1 MRLCDRDIEAWL
13 DEGRLSIN
21 PRPPVERINGATVDV
36 RLGNKF
42 RTFRGHTAAFI
53 DLSGPKD
60 EVSAALDRVMS
71 DEIVLDEGE
80 AFYLHPGELALAVT
94 LESVT
99 LPADLVGWLD
109 GRSSLARLGLMVHVT
124 AHRIDPGWS
133 GCIVLE
139 FYNSG
144 KLPLALRP
152 GMLIGA
158 LSFEPLSGPA
168 ARPYNRREDAK
179 YRNQQGAVASRIDK
193 DSFRPIEDTMRRFLT
208 TLMIL
213 LVVLVAGLSALVLLV
228 NPNDF
233 RDYMVKQV
241 AARSGYQ
248 LQLDGPLRWHV
259 WPQLSILSGRMSLT
273 AQGASQPLV
282 RADNM
287 RLDVALLPLLS
298 HQLSVKQVM
307 LKGAVIQL
315 TPQTEAVRSE
325 DAPVAPRDNTLP
337 DLSDDRGWSFD
348 ISSLKMADSVLV
360 FQHEDDEQVTIR
372 NIRLQ
377 MEQDPQHRGSFEF
390 SGRVNRDQRDLTI
403 SLNGTVDAS
412 DYPHDLTAAIEQI
425 NWQLQGA
432 DLPKQGIQGQGSFQ
446 AQWQESH
453 KRLSFN
459 QISLTANDSTLSGQ
473 AQVTLT
479 EKPEWQLRLQF
490 PQLNLDNLIPLK
502 ETANG
507 ENGAAQQGQSQSTLP
522 RPVISSRI
530 DEPAYQGL
538 HGFTADILLQ
548 ASNVRWRGMNFTD
561 VATQM
566 TNKSGL
572 LEITQLQGKLNGGQ
586 VSLPGTLDA
595 TSINPRINFQPRLE
609 NVEIGTILKAFNYPI
624 SLTGKMSLAGDFS
637 GADIDADAFRHN
649 WQGQA
654 HVEMTDTRMEGMNF
668 QQMIQQA
675 VERNGGDVKAAENFD
690 NVTRLDRFTTDL
702 TLKDGV
708 VTLNDMQGQSP
719 VLALTGEG
727 MLNLADQTCDTQFDI
742 RVIGGWNGE
751 SKLID
756 FLKETP
762 VPLRVYG
769 NWQQLNYSL
778 QVDQLL
784 RKHLQDE
791 AKRRLNDW
799 AERNKDSRNGK
810 DVKKLLEKM

>member
-1 MRLCDRDIEAWL
+1 
-13 DEGRLSIN
+13 
-21 PRPPVERINGATVDV
+21 
-36 RLGNKF
+36 
-42 RTFRGHTAAFI
+42 
-53 DLSGPKD
+53 
-60 EVSAALDRVMS
+60 
-71 DEIVLDEGE
+71 
-80 AFYLHPGELALAVT
+80 
-94 LESVT
+94 
-99 LPADLVGWLD
+99 
-109 GRSSLARLGLMVHVT
+109 
-124 AHRIDPGWS
+124 
-133 GCIVLE
+133 
-139 FYNSG
+139 
-144 KLPLALRP
+144 
-152 GMLIGA
+152 
-158 LSFEPLSGPA
+158 
-168 ARPYNRREDAK
+168 
-179 YRNQQGAVASRIDK
+179 
-193 DSFRPIEDTMRRFLT
+193 MRRFLT

-213 LVVLVAGLSALVLLV
+213 LVVLVAGFSALVLLV

-259 WPQLSILSGRMSLT
+259 WPQLSILSGRTILT

-287 RLDVALLPLLS
+287 RLDVALWPLLS

-315 TPQTEAVRSE
+315 TPETEAVRSE
-325 DAPVAPRDNTLP
+325 DAPVAPKDNTLP
-337 DLSDDRGWSFD
+337 DNAEDRGWSFD
-348 ISSLKMADSVLV
+348 IASLRVSDSVLV
-360 FQHEDDEQVTIR
+360 FQHEDDEQVTVR
-372 NIRLQ
+372 DIRLQ
-377 MEQDPQHRGSFEF
+377 MEQDSQHRGSFEF
-390 SGRVNRDQRDLTI
+390 SGRVNRDQRDL
-403 SLNGTVDAS
+403 SLSLKGTVDAS
-412 DYPHDLTAAIEQI
+412 DYPHDLTADIQQI
-425 NWQLQGA
+425 DWQLQGA
-432 DLPKQGIQGQGSFQ
+432 DLPKQGIQGHGQFR
-446 AQWQESH
+446 AQWQEAQ
-453 KRLSFN
+453 KRLSFE
-459 QISLTANDSTLSGQ
+459 QINLTANDSNLTGQ
-473 AQVTLT
+473 AQVALL
-479 EKPEWQLRLQF
+479 EKPEWLLRLQF
-490 PQLNLDNLIPLK
+490 AQLNLDNLLPMNDVM
-502 ETANG
+502 TTQNG
-507 ENGAAQQGQSQSTLP
+507 VAQQGQNQPTLP

-538 HGFTADILLQ
+538 KGFAADILLQ
-548 ASNVRWRGMNFTD
+548 ANNVRWRGMDFAD
-561 VATQM
+561 VTAQM
-566 TNKSGL
+566 TNKAGL
-572 LEITQLQGKLNGGQ
+572 LEIIQLQGKLNQGV

-595 TSINPRINFQPRLE
+595 TASHPRIVFHPRLE
-609 NVEIGTILKAFNYPI
+609 NVEIGTILNAFNYPI

-637 GADIDADAFRHN
+637 GADIDANAFRHT
-649 WQGQA
+649 WQGTA
-654 HVEMTDTRMEGMNF
+654 HVEMADTRMEGMNF

-719 VLALTGEG
+719 MLALSGAGT
-727 MLNLADQTCDTQFDI
+727 LNLAEQTCDTQFDI
-742 RVIGGWNGE
+742 RVVGGWNGE

>member
-1 MRLCDRDIEAWL
+1 
-13 DEGRLSIN
+13 
-21 PRPPVERINGATVDV
+21 
-36 RLGNKF
+36 
-42 RTFRGHTAAFI
+42 
-53 DLSGPKD
+53 
-60 EVSAALDRVMS
+60 
-71 DEIVLDEGE
+71 
-80 AFYLHPGELALAVT
+80 
-94 LESVT
+94 
-99 LPADLVGWLD
+99 
-109 GRSSLARLGLMVHVT
+109 
-124 AHRIDPGWS
+124 
-133 GCIVLE
+133 
-139 FYNSG
+139 
-144 KLPLALRP
+144 
-152 GMLIGA
+152 
-158 LSFEPLSGPA
+158 
-168 ARPYNRREDAK
+168 
-179 YRNQQGAVASRIDK
+179 
-193 DSFRPIEDTMRRFLT
+193 MRRFLT

-259 WPQLSILSGRMSLT
+259 WPQLSILSGRMILT
-273 AQGASQPLV
+273 ANGASQPLV

-287 RLDVALLPLLS
+287 RLDVALWPLLS

-315 TPQTEAVRSE
+315 TPETEAVRSE
-325 DAPVAPRDNTLP
+325 DAPIAPKDNTLP
-337 DLSDDRGWSFD
+337 DDAEDRGWSFD
-348 ISSLKMADSVLV
+348 IASLRVSDSVLV
-360 FQHEDDEQVTIR
+360 FQHENDEQVTVR
-372 NIRLQ
+372 DIRLQ

-390 SGRVNRDQRDLTI
+390 SGRVNRDQRDLT
-403 SLNGTVDAS
+403 LALKGTVDAS
-412 DYPHDLTAAIEQI
+412 DYPHDLTADIRQI
-425 NWQLQGA
+425 DWQLQGA
-432 DLPKQGIQGQGSFQ
+432 DLPKQGIQGHGQFRT
-446 AQWQESH
+446 QWQEAQ
-453 KRLSFN
+453 KRLSFE
-459 QISLTANDSTLSGQ
+459 QINLTANDSNLTGQ
-473 AQVTLT
+473 AQVALL
-479 EKPEWQLRLQF
+479 EKPEWLLRLQF
-490 PQLNLDNLIPLK
+490 AQLNLDNLLPMNEVMTK
-502 ETANG
+502 QNG
-507 ENGAAQQGQSQSTLP
+507 VAQQGQSQPTLP
-522 RPVISSRI
+522 RPVISSRV

-538 HGFTADILLQ
+538 KGFAADILLQ
-548 ASNVRWRGMNFTD
+548 ANNVRWRGMDFAD
-561 VATQM
+561 VTAQM
-566 TNKSGL
+566 TNKEGL
-572 LEITQLQGKLNGGQ
+572 LEIIQLQGKLNDGV

-595 TSINPRINFQPRLE
+595 TASHPRIVFHPRLE
-609 NVEIGTILKAFNYPI
+609 NVEIGTILNAFNYPI

-637 GADIDADAFRHN
+637 GADIDANAFRHT
-649 WQGQA
+649 WLGTA
-654 HVEMTDTRMEGMNF
+654 HVEMADTRMEGMNF

-690 NVTRLDRFTTDL
+690 NVTRLDSFTTDL

-719 VLALTGEG
+719 VLALSGAGT
-727 MLNLADQTCDTQFDI
+727 LNLADQTCDTQFDI

>member
-1 MRLCDRDIEAWL
+1 
-13 DEGRLSIN
+13 
-21 PRPPVERINGATVDV
+21 
-36 RLGNKF
+36 
-42 RTFRGHTAAFI
+42 
-53 DLSGPKD
+53 
-60 EVSAALDRVMS
+60 
-71 DEIVLDEGE
+71 
-80 AFYLHPGELALAVT
+80 
-94 LESVT
+94 
-99 LPADLVGWLD
+99 
-109 GRSSLARLGLMVHVT
+109 
-124 AHRIDPGWS
+124 
-133 GCIVLE
+133 
-139 FYNSG
+139 
-144 KLPLALRP
+144 
-152 GMLIGA
+152 
-158 LSFEPLSGPA
+158 
-168 ARPYNRREDAK
+168 
-179 YRNQQGAVASRIDK
+179 
-193 DSFRPIEDTMRRFLT
+193 MRRFLT

-325 DAPVAPRDNTLP
+325 DAPVAPSDNTLP

-348 ISSLKMADSVLV
+348 ISSLKVADSVLV

-390 SGRVNRDQRDLTI
+390 SGRVNRDQRNLTI

-490 PQLNLDNLIPLK
+490 PQLNLDNLIPLN

-538 HGFTADILLQ
+538 QGFTADILLQ

-572 LEITQLQGKLNGGQ
+572 LEIIQLQGKLNQGV

-595 TSINPRINFQPRLE
+595 TASHPRIVFHPRLE
-609 NVEIGTILKAFNYPI
+609 NVEIGSILNAFNYPI

-637 GADIDADAFRHN
+637 GADIDAEAFRRN

-690 NVTRLDRFTTDL
+690 NVTRLDHFSTDL
-702 TLKDGV
+702 TLDNGV
-708 VTLNDMQGQSP
+708 VTLDDMQGESP
-719 VLALTGEG
+719 MLALSGAGT
-727 MLNLADQTCDTQFDI
+727 LNLADQTCDTQFDI
-742 RVIGGWNGE
+742 RVVGGWNGE

>member
-1 MRLCDRDIEAWL
+1 M
-13 DEGRLSIN
+13 
-21 PRPPVERINGATVDV
+21 
-36 RLGNKF
+36 
-42 RTFRGHTAAFI
+42 
-53 DLSGPKD
+53 
-60 EVSAALDRVMS
+60 
-71 DEIVLDEGE
+71 
-80 AFYLHPGELALAVT
+80 
-94 LESVT
+94 
-99 LPADLVGWLD
+99 
-109 GRSSLARLGLMVHVT
+109 
-124 AHRIDPGWS
+124 
-133 GCIVLE
+133 
-139 FYNSG
+139 
-144 KLPLALRP
+144 
-152 GMLIGA
+152 
-158 LSFEPLSGPA
+158 
-168 ARPYNRREDAK
+168 
-179 YRNQQGAVASRIDK
+179 
-193 DSFRPIEDTMRRFLT
+193 
-208 TLMIL
+208 
-213 LVVLVAGLSALVLLV
+213 
-228 NPNDF
+228 
-233 RDYMVKQV
+233 KQ
-241 AARSGYQ
+241 R
-248 LQLDGPLRWHV
+248 
-259 WPQLSILSGRMSLT
+259 
-273 AQGASQPLV
+273 
-282 RADNM
+282 
-287 RLDVALLPLLS
+287 
-298 HQLSVKQVM
+298 
-307 LKGAVIQL
+307 
-315 TPQTEAVRSE
+315 
-325 DAPVAPRDNTLP
+325 
-337 DLSDDRGWSFD
+337 
-348 ISSLKMADSVLV
+348 
-360 FQHEDDEQVTIR
+360 
-372 NIRLQ
+372 
-377 MEQDPQHRGSFEF
+377 
-390 SGRVNRDQRDLTI
+390 
-403 SLNGTVDAS
+403 
-412 DYPHDLTAAIEQI
+412 
-425 NWQLQGA
+425 
-432 DLPKQGIQGQGSFQ
+432 
-446 AQWQESH
+446 
-453 KRLSFN
+453 
-459 QISLTANDSTLSGQ
+459 
-473 AQVTLT
+473 
-479 EKPEWQLRLQF
+479 
-490 PQLNLDNLIPLK
+490 
-502 ETANG
+502 TANG

-538 HGFTADILLQ
+538 QGFTADILLQ

-595 TSINPRINFQPRLE
+595 TSINPRISFQPRLE

-727 MLNLADQTCDTQFDI
+727 MLNLAEQTCDTQFDI
-742 RVIGGWNGE
+742 RVVGGWNGE

>member
-1 MRLCDRDIEAWL
+1 
-13 DEGRLSIN
+13 
-21 PRPPVERINGATVDV
+21 
-36 RLGNKF
+36 
-42 RTFRGHTAAFI
+42 
-53 DLSGPKD
+53 
-60 EVSAALDRVMS
+60 
-71 DEIVLDEGE
+71 
-80 AFYLHPGELALAVT
+80 
-94 LESVT
+94 
-99 LPADLVGWLD
+99 
-109 GRSSLARLGLMVHVT
+109 
-124 AHRIDPGWS
+124 
-133 GCIVLE
+133 
-139 FYNSG
+139 
-144 KLPLALRP
+144 
-152 GMLIGA
+152 
-158 LSFEPLSGPA
+158 
-168 ARPYNRREDAK
+168 
-179 YRNQQGAVASRIDK
+179 
-193 DSFRPIEDTMRRFLT
+193 MRRFLT

-213 LVVLVAGLSALVLLV
+213 LVVLVAGFSALVLLV

-259 WPQLSILSGRMSLT
+259 WPQLSILSGRTILT

-287 RLDVALLPLLS
+287 RLDVALWPLLS

-315 TPQTEAVRSE
+315 TPETEAVRSE
-325 DAPVAPRDNTLP
+325 DAPVAPKDNTLP
-337 DLSDDRGWSFD
+337 DNAEDRGWSFD
-348 ISSLKMADSVLV
+348 IASLRVSDSVLV
-360 FQHEDDEQVTIR
+360 FQHEDDEQVTVR
-372 NIRLQ
+372 DIRLQ
-377 MEQDPQHRGSFEF
+377 MEQDSQHRGSFEF
-390 SGRVNRDQRDLTI
+390 SGRVNRDQRDL
-403 SLNGTVDAS
+403 SLSLKGTVDAS
-412 DYPHDLTAAIEQI
+412 DYPHDLTADIQQI
-425 NWQLQGA
+425 DWQLQGA
-432 DLPKQGIQGQGSFQ
+432 DLPKQGIQGHGQFR
-446 AQWQESH
+446 AQWQEAQ
-453 KRLSFN
+453 KRLSFE
-459 QISLTANDSTLSGQ
+459 QINLTANDSNLTGQ
-473 AQVTLT
+473 AQVALL
-479 EKPEWQLRLQF
+479 EKPEWLLRLQF
-490 PQLNLDNLIPLK
+490 AQLNLDNLLPMNDVM
-502 ETANG
+502 TTQNG
-507 ENGAAQQGQSQSTLP
+507 VAQQGQNQPTLP

-538 HGFTADILLQ
+538 KGFAADILLQ
-548 ASNVRWRGMNFTD
+548 ANNVRWRGMDFAD
-561 VATQM
+561 VTAQM
-566 TNKSGL
+566 TNKAGL
-572 LEITQLQGKLNGGQ
+572 LEIIQLQGKLNQGV

-595 TSINPRINFQPRLE
+595 TASHPRIVFHPRLE
-609 NVEIGTILKAFNYPI
+609 NVEIGTILNAFNYPI

-637 GADIDADAFRHN
+637 GADIDANAFRHT
-649 WQGQA
+649 WQGTA
-654 HVEMTDTRMEGMNF
+654 HVEMADTRMEGMNF

-742 RVIGGWNGE
+742 RVVGGWNGE